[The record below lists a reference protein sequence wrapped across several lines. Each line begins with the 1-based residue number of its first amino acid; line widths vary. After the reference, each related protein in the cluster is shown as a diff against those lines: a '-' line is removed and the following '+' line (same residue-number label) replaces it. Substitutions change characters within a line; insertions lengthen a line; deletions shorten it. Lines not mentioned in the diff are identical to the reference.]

1 MFESVKKAVLRWIMP
16 RVDNEIKQAE
26 KRNIVKMYAFIGM
39 GGGISFHPNL
49 SGIQ

>member
-1 MFESVKKAVLRWIMP
+1 MP
-16 RVDNEIKQAE
+16 RVDNEIKQAK
-26 KRNIVKMYAFIGM
+26 KRNIVKIYAFNGM